1 MLDDIVQQS
10 TNCAAAT
17 VQPVPVPPLD
27 HLHLGGQAPTSARRS
42 LQDVRMRSTV
52 ELQLG
57 MYSGSL
63 VVWYTALTKL
73 HSSSN
78 IFTGKFLAM
87 TIANLNSVS
96 SISWHG
102 ILLTF

>member
-63 VVWYTALTKL
+63 VVWYTALTNCTV
-73 HSSSN
+73 HP
-78 IFTGKFLAM
+78 TFLLG
-87 TIANLNSVS
+87 N
-96 SISWHG
+96 
-102 ILLTF
+102 F